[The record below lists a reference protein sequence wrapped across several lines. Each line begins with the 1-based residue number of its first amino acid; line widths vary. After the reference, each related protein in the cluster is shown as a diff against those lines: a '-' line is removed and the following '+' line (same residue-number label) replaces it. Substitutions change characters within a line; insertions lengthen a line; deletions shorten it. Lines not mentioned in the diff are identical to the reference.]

1 MAVCSGVAHAIGYL
15 HAKNI
20 VHGRISSKNVFLE
33 PKVQLSLLDYAG
45 DQSNIIYSSPQIILQ
60 NGMGFSMAD
69 TKLLIEVLYFSCCFL
84 LAPFV

>member
-1 MAVCSGVAHAIGYL
+1 MGKPSGTGDLISTKMAVCSGVAHAIGYL

-60 NGMGFSMAD
+60 NGMVSFMAD
-69 TKLLIEVLYFSCCFL
+69 TNY
-84 LAPFV
+84 